1 MIEKTIEVVNKLGI
15 HARPSAMLVKTAT
28 RFRSEFHIEKEGMKV
43 NGKSIMGVMMLAAE
57 CGSELNLII
66 DGPDEEYLLKEIE
79 KLFKE
84 KFGEIE

>member
-1 MIEKTIEVVNKLGI
+1 MIEKTIEVVNKLGV